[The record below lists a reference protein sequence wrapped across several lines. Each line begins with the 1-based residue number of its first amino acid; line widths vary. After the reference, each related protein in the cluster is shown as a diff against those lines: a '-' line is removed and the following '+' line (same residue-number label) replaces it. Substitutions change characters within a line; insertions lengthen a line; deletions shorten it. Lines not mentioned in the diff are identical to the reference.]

1 MKLIRVAT
9 AVAAVA
15 LLGACSPMSGT
26 AAVVD
31 GRVLTT
37 SEVEQT
43 AAGCASAIGIDQT
56 QVNRG
61 AIAQSLVLGRALAPL
76 IEGFDQ
82 MPDDQI
88 NQVAQGLGMNM
99 APLLAN
105 EGCNEFGRA
114 AVLTNSL
121 GQTLGSQGVAQA
133 LADTDITVNPQ
144 YGRFDPTQA
153 TLFTSTGSL
162 SVPAAATLK

>member
-15 LLGACSPMSGT
+15 LLGACSPTSGT

-37 SEVEQT
+37 TEVENT
-43 AAGCASAIGIDQT
+43 VAGCASAIGVDKS
-56 QVNRG
+56 QVNRSV
-61 AIAQSLVLGRALAPL
+61 IAQSLVLGRALAPL
-76 IEGFDQ
+76 IDGFDQ

-88 NQVAQGLGMNM
+88 LQVGQGIGIDTT
-99 APLLAN
+99 PLLAN
-105 EGCNEFGRA
+105 ADCNEFGRA

-121 GQTLGSQGVAQA
+121 LQSLGAQGVAQA

-144 YGRFDPTQA
+144 YGRFDPAQA

>member
-15 LLGACSPMSGT
+15 LLGACSPTSGT

-31 GRVLTT
+31 GRVLTN
-37 SEVEQT
+37 SDVD
-43 AAGCASAIGIDQT
+43 AAIAGCAIAAGIDESEIGRSSMVQT
-56 QVNRG
+56 
-61 AIAQSLVLGRALAPL
+61 LVLGRALAPL